1 MKEQLSR
8 QSTQSSHASL
18 TAAASDWREGR
29 RLRAFELYQQE
40 GWTQQRIATA
50 LGVTQGAVSQW
61 MSRAQAGGG
70 PQALFTRPPKGATP
84 RLTAVQLE
92 ELPDLLKQ
100 GAQSFGFVGE
110 VWTRERVGAVI
121 ERAFGV
127 RYHKRHVGRILDKI
141 GWSVQKP
148 VPVAAQRD
156 EDEVTEWKEEGWPS
170 LKKGG

>member
-1 MKEQLSR
+1 MKEQLSKGSR
-8 QSTQSSHASL
+8 QSTRSTL

-29 RLRAFELYQQE
+29 RLRAFELYQQQ

-61 MSRAQAGGG
+61 MSRAEQGGG

-84 RLTAVQLE
+84 RLSAEQLE
-92 ELPDLLKQ
+92 ELPDLLRQ
-100 GAQSFGFVGE
+100 GAQAYGFVGE

-121 ERAFGV
+121 ERAYGV

-148 VPVAAQRD
+148 VRVAAQRD
-156 EDEVTEWKEEGWPS
+156 EAKVEEWTQKEWPS